1 MTNAGWGSYEP
12 KGGEIFC
19 SPSRLILFRE
29 DPELYKYRYIDKE
42 DKDTKLME
50 LGTLIHKAVLEP
62 GTFQDDYMILPEKT
76 EANDL
81 DTKALKALCEEYGLK
96 VSGTKAEKL
105 ERLREAGVT
114 IEPQF
119 DELMAAMADSGKI
132 LVPHHTLKKALAIKE
147 KIYSHPKVGPWVQLS
162 QKEKRGWFEINDVIM
177 RFQIDGFFEHNGV
190 GVVWDLKTTKDWE
203 KRRFERNLF
212 ENGFH
217 IQLEL
222 YRKAIKAIE
231 NKEINAFMI
240 IAVET
245 TAPFR
250 VRYYQLD
257 AASLDAA
264 ALEIDVYL
272 KEYKE
277 RLQANDFSARKEDIE
292 IQTVSLQ
299 SWNWDAVNSLET

>member
-1 MTNAGWGSYEP
+1 MGNWGNYEP

-29 DPELYKYRYIDKE
+29 DPELYKLRYIDKE
-42 DKDTKLME
+42 DSDSKSME

-62 GTFQDDYMILPEKT
+62 DTFQDEYMILPEKT
-76 EANDL
+76 ETNDL
-81 DTKALKALCEEYGLK
+81 DSKQLEALCKANGLK

-105 ERLREAGVT
+105 ARLREAN
-114 IEPQF
+114 IEIEVQF
-119 DELMAAMADSGKI
+119 DEIMAAMADSGKI
-132 LVPHHTLKKALAIKE
+132 LVPHPTLKKALAIKE

-212 ENGFH
+212 DNGFH
-217 IQLEL
+217 IQLEI

-245 TAPFR
+245 TAPYR

-264 ALEIDVYL
+264 ALEIDIYL
-272 KEYKE
+272 QEYKE
-277 RLQANDFSARKEDIE
+277 RLQANDFSARKEDLD

-299 SWNWDAVNSLET
+299 SWDWNKVNALET